1 MIKHF
6 LIVGIVSAVLASCGG
21 GETKK
26 EDTPLNVEVKSVGEL
41 TIGYYEQDS
50 IAVQF
55 DFYKNTQ
62 KSLEDKKKKIDAK
75 IAIQQKAY
83 ESAAIALQS
92 GMQNNVL
99 SQNQAE
105 AYQMK
110 MARAEQ
116 EVMQIQQNEM
126 VPFEEESFKANEVL
140 MNKIDS
146 YSKEFAKKHK
156 LKLFLVRAKG
166 GQIGY
171 VDTEFDKTKEF
182 IEFMNKKE
190 KELEEDAK

>member
-1 MIKHF
+1 MIKQF
-6 LIVGIVSAVLASCGG
+6 LILGVVSTVLVSCGG
-21 GETKK
+21 SETKK
-26 EDTPLNVEVKSVGEL
+26 EDTPVNVEVKSVGQL

-55 DFYKNTQ
+55 NFYKDTQ
-62 KSLEDKKKKIDAK
+62 KSLEEKKKKIDAK

-116 EVMQIQQNEM
+116 EVMQIQQSEM
-126 VPFEEESFKANEVL
+126 VPFEEEQFKANEVL
-140 MNKIDS
+140 MNKIDA
-146 YSKEFAKKHK
+146 YSKEFAEKHK

-171 VDTEFDKTKEF
+171 VDSQFDKTQEF
-182 IEFMNKKE
+182 IDFMNEKE